1 MNIQAL
7 PSFRSVGRGIALG
20 LLASIQAFA
29 AMPGGGDMP
38 RFRGGFRG
46 GYGGGFHG
54 RFGWRGGPRYGWG
67 RGYYL
72 AGLPFGCLTLAFGGA
87 AWYYGGGYWYRPYGA
102 GYIVDCPPV
111 GIGVPFL
118 PPGYVTYYDAGVPYY
133 WADDVYYTAVP
144 SGTGYVVAAPPPGA
158 TPPPN
163 QTYSQP
169 PGPAPSQTSSQ
180 MAVLPPS
187 QPSSQSPGQPS
198 SQSPSQPSS
207 QPSANEPEATVP
219 DALVILPEN
228 GQTEAQILADRQA
241 AQRYASSKAGY
252 DPARSDPADPGTPRA
267 RQAYLR
273 AMKSYLET
281 RGYSVK

>member
-7 PSFRSVGRGIALG
+7 PSIRAMGRTLVLG
-20 LLASIQAFA
+20 LLASIQGFA

-38 RFRGGFRG
+38 RFRGGYGGGFRG
-46 GYGGGFHG
+46 GYGGGFRG
-54 RFGWRGGPRYGWG
+54 RYGWRGGPGYGWG
-67 RGYYL
+67 RGCYL

-102 GYIVDCPPV
+102 GYIVDYPPA
-111 GIGVPFL
+111 GIVVPFL
-118 PPGYVTYYDAGVPYY
+118 PSGYVTYSYSGVPYY
-133 WADDVYYTAVP
+133 WADDVYYTAVA
-144 SGTGYVVAAPPPGA
+144 SGPGYVVAAPPPGA
-158 TPPPN
+158 TPPS
-163 QTYSQP
+163 SQP
-169 PGPAPSQTSSQ
+169 PSPPSGQAPGQSGSPS
-180 MAVLPPS
+180 PS
-187 QPSSQSPGQPS
+187 QPG
-198 SQSPSQPSS
+198 SQPSS
-207 QPSANEPEATVP
+207 QPNSQPPGDASEATVP

-228 GQTEAQILADRQA
+228 GQTQAQILADRQA